1 MERKSEREFQDQL
14 LRLAPSIFGARG
26 GQFVPSLRQYSKEFV
41 TAGVLA
47 EGVLFQFILGRDD
60 LLVKVAPES
69 KPLELRDLD
78 EVLNSSDR
86 FRGREQ
92 MKKYSTLRVVAR
104 LLENNFE
111 AIRAAVQDAV

>member
-1 MERKSEREFQDQL
+1 MERKAERDFKDQL
-14 LRLAPSIFGARG
+14 LRLAPSLFGARG

-69 KPLELRDLD
+69 KPSDLRDLD

-92 MKKYSTLRVVAR
+92 IKKYSTLRVFAR
-104 LLENNFE
+104 LLETDFD
-111 AIRAAVQDAV
+111 AIRAEVQDAL